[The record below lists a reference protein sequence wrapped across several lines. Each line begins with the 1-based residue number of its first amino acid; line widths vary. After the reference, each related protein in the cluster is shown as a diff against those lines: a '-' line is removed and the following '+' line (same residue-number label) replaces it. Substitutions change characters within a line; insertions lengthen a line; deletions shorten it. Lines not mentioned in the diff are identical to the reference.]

1 MVWTRPFRLQLAIE
15 VYEHTLKCA
24 QGRRQNERSTTHK
37 LTRPTLQTLLFIAPP
52 VAVAPPRL
60 YLEHTEVY
68 EQPLKCAQFLRPIER
83 STILLSRGR
92 AEFSVQEEDA
102 LFKTCVREE
111 EGGFGVQEEEA
122 LDVRTLLNRM

>member
-1 MVWTRPFRLQLAIE
+1 MALQHTQ
-15 VYEHTLKCA
+15 VYEQTQKSA
-24 QGRRQNERSTTHK
+24 RFRRQTERSTTHK
-37 LTRPTLQTLLFIAPP
+37 LTKPTLQTLLFIAPP

-68 EQPLKCAQFLRPIER
+68 EQPLKCAQFPRPIER

-111 EGGFGVQEEEA
+111 EGGFIGEEEEEEA
-122 LDVRTLLNRM
+122 LDVRTLLNRMK